1 MASGYYN
8 EYGGY
13 GERPAGKRRRNWLL
27 WLLDGVLTVVTLA
40 VGITMLLTY
49 FVPYVNPARV
59 WFFPVLG
66 LAAPITYVASVI
78 LMLYWIIRWR
88 WLRAGT
94 MILIVVIGLFKVS
107 LFWRPD
113 IRRTYEEAEGSER
126 GTIRVMTYN
135 VRSFYGEN
143 GHSSVEDILRLID
156 EQDPDI
162 ICLQEFNARL
172 AARSEEYALLEER
185 YESSGFGRTAAPDSS
200 YGAPLAIL
208 SKFRILR
215 SQTVLTPASSVWV
228 DLLVGD
234 DTVRVFNN
242 HLHSTAINAS
252 DNVYITEHRFLSD
265 TARETKIRSIVQR
278 LRENSILRAAQVD
291 SIAREVAATPTRRII
306 CGDFNDTPMSYV
318 YKTMARGMRD
328 AFRTCGSGYSYTFR
342 GFFNTLRI
350 DYVLMSE
357 GLEPVSYETLPVE
370 YSDHHPVVV
379 QLRKTEKN

>member
-1 MASGYYN
+1 MASEYYS
-8 EYGGY
+8 GY
-13 GERPAGKRRRNWLL
+13 GERPAGKRRRSWAL
-27 WLLDGVLTVVTLA
+27 WLLDGVMTALSLVVAVTL
-40 VGITMLLTY
+40 VLTY
-49 FVPYVNPARV
+49 FVPHVNPSRV

-66 LAAPITYVASVI
+66 LAAPITYVAAVI

-88 WLRAGT
+88 WLRAGV
-94 MILIVVIGLFKVS
+94 MIVIVAVGFFKVS

-113 IRRTYEEAEGSER
+113 IRRVYEEAEGSGR
-126 GTIRVMTYN
+126 GTFKVMTYN

-172 AARSEEYALLEER
+172 AARSEEFSLLEEK
-185 YESSGFGRTAAPDSS
+185 YESAGFGRTAAPDSM
-200 YGAPLAIL
+200 YEAPLAIL

-215 SQTVLTPASSVWV
+215 SRTLLTPASSVWADV
-228 DLLVGD
+228 LVGD

-242 HLHSTAINAS
+242 HLHSTAINAA
-252 DNVYITEHRFLSD
+252 DNEYITEHRFLSD
-265 TARETKIRSIVQR
+265 TARETKIRSIVER
-278 LRENSILRAAQVD
+278 LRENSVLRAAQVD
-291 SIAREVAATPTRRII
+291 SIARVVGETRTRRII

-318 YKTMARGMRD
+318 YRTMARGSRD
-328 AFRTCGSGYSYTFR
+328 AFRVCGSGYSHTFR

-350 DYVLMSE
+350 DYVLSR
-357 GLEPVSYETLPVE
+357 GLEPVTYETLPVE

-379 QLRKTEKN
+379 RLKKTDKN

>member
-1 MASGYYN
+1 MASEYYS
-8 EYGGY
+8 GY
-13 GERPAGKRRRNWLL
+13 GERPAGKRRRSWAL
-27 WLLDGVLTVVTLA
+27 WLLDGVMTALSLVVAVTL
-40 VGITMLLTY
+40 VLTY
-49 FVPYVNPARV
+49 FVPHVNPSRV

-66 LAAPITYVASVI
+66 LAAPITYVAAVI

-88 WLRAGT
+88 WLRAGV
-94 MILIVVIGLFKVS
+94 MIVIVAVGFFKVS

-113 IRRTYEEAEGSER
+113 IRRVYEETGNPDR
-126 GTIRVMTYN
+126 GTFKVMTYN

-172 AARSEEYALLEER
+172 AARSEEFSLLEEK
-185 YESSGFGRTAAPDSS
+185 YESAGFGRTAAPDSV
-200 YGAPLAIL
+200 YEAPLAIL

-215 SQTVLTPASSVWV
+215 SRTLLTPASSVWADV
-228 DLLVGD
+228 LVGD

-242 HLHSTAINAS
+242 HLHSTAINAA
-252 DNVYITEHRFLSD
+252 DNEYITEHRFLSD
-265 TARETKIRSIVQR
+265 TARETKIRSIVER
-278 LRENSILRAAQVD
+278 LRENSVLRAAQVD
-291 SIAREVAATPTRRII
+291 SIARVVGETRTRRII

-318 YKTMARGMRD
+318 YRTMARGSRD
-328 AFRTCGSGYSYTFR
+328 AFRVCGSGYSHTFR

-350 DYVLMSE
+350 DYVLSR
-357 GLEPVSYETLPVE
+357 GLEPVTYETLPVE

-379 QLRKTEKN
+379 RLKKTDKN

>member
-1 MASGYYN
+1 MADELYN
-8 EYGGY
+8 PGY
-13 GERPAGKRRRNWLL
+13 GRAAKKPRRSVVL
-27 WLLDGVLTVVTLA
+27 WLLDMLMTLLSLVVGV
-40 VGITMLLTY
+40 TMIVTY

-66 LAAPITYVASVI
+66 LAAPITYVAAVI

-88 WLRAGT
+88 WLRAGV
-94 MILIVVIGLFKVS
+94 MIVIVAVGFFKVS

-113 IRRTYEEAEGSER
+113 IRRVYEEAEGSDR
-126 GTIRVMTYN
+126 GTFKVMTYN

-172 AARSEEYALLEER
+172 AARSEEFSLLEEK
-185 YESSGFGRTAAPDSS
+185 YESAGFGRTAAPDSM
-200 YGAPLAIL
+200 YEAPLAIL

-215 SQTVLTPASSVWV
+215 SRTLLTPASSVWADV
-228 DLLVGD
+228 LVGD

-242 HLHSTAINAS
+242 HLHSMAINAA
-252 DNVYITEHRFLSD
+252 DNEYITEHRFLSD
-265 TARETKIRSIVQR
+265 TARETKIRSIVER
-278 LRENSILRAAQVD
+278 LRENSVLRAAQVD
-291 SIAREVAATPTRRII
+291 SIARVVGETRTRRII

-318 YKTMARGMRD
+318 YRTMARGSRD
-328 AFRTCGSGYSYTFR
+328 AFRVCGSGYSHTFR

-350 DYVLMSE
+350 DYVLSR
-357 GLEPVSYETLPVE
+357 GLEPVTYETLPVE

-379 QLRKTEKN
+379 RLKKTDKN

>member
-1 MASGYYN
+1 MASEYYS
-8 EYGGY
+8 GY
-13 GERPAGKRRRNWLL
+13 GERPAGKCRRNWAL
-27 WLLDGVLTVVTLA
+27 WLLDGVMTALSLVVAVTL
-40 VGITMLLTY
+40 VLTY
-49 FVPYVNPARV
+49 FVPHVNPSRV

-66 LAAPITYVASVI
+66 LAAPITYVAAVI

-88 WLRAGT
+88 WLRAGV
-94 MILIVVIGLFKVS
+94 MIVIVAVGFFKVS

-113 IRRTYEEAEGSER
+113 IRRVYEEAEGSDR
-126 GTIRVMTYN
+126 GTFKVMTYN

-172 AARSEEYALLEER
+172 AARSEEFSLLEEK
-185 YESSGFGRTAAPDSS
+185 YESAGFGRTAAPDSM
-200 YGAPLAIL
+200 YEAPLAIL

-215 SQTVLTPASSVWV
+215 SRTLLTPASSVWADV
-228 DLLVGD
+228 LVGD

-242 HLHSTAINAS
+242 HLHSTAINAA
-252 DNVYITEHRFLSD
+252 DNEYITEHRFLSD
-265 TARETKIRSIVQR
+265 TARETKIRSIVER
-278 LRENSILRAAQVD
+278 LRENSVLRAAQVD
-291 SIAREVAATPTRRII
+291 SIARVVGETRTRRII

-318 YKTMARGMRD
+318 YRTMARGSRD
-328 AFRTCGSGYSYTFR
+328 AFRVCGSGYSHTFR

-350 DYVLMSE
+350 DYVLSR
-357 GLEPVSYETLPVE
+357 GLEPVTYETLPVE

-379 QLRKTEKN
+379 RLKKTDKN